1 MIPPWEF
8 CPDCDPFGPKD
19 PSNVTEWD
27 QYCID
32 FMFWYRELKT
42 EEAEAYQRDNPAP
55 AKWDFFYET
64 MESRRRRVTQ

>member
-32 FMFWYRELKT
+32 FMFWYRE
-42 EEAEAYQRDNPAP
+42 
-55 AKWDFFYET
+55 
-64 MESRRRRVTQ
+64 